1 MTYELESFYYHCSVQ
16 PRRKTKL
23 SAAAPLN
30 QSPHDKSSVEGGS
43 DYTVSCKCTV
53 SAAQDSKS
61 MLVIR
66 FKAEFHDL
74 PNHSDAAAP
83 WMKRSSGRNV
93 NGARCDSSFR
103 NGQLSVA
110 PPCSTPHPIRCSPP
124 DKEQEA
130 HRTIAHL
137 HVSDRV
143 YTAGLIGPKCIPEA
157 LKKSF
162 APLFIIIIAFYSHL

>member
-23 SAAAPLN
+23 SAAPPLN

-43 DYTVSCKCTV
+43 DYTVSCKCPL

-74 PNHSDAAAP
+74 PNQRDAAAP
-83 WMKRSSGRNV
+83 
-93 NGARCDSSFR
+93 
-103 NGQLSVA
+103 
-110 PPCSTPHPIRCSPP
+110 
-124 DKEQEA
+124 
-130 HRTIAHL
+130 
-137 HVSDRV
+137 
-143 YTAGLIGPKCIPEA
+143 
-157 LKKSF
+157 
-162 APLFIIIIAFYSHL
+162 